1 MLANTTKYGKLT
13 AEYLKNSRI
22 INANPNADDHITDQ
36 AQNAILGRE
45 AEESIHVR
53 RRRCKRKSSPLREGQ
68 G

>member
-1 MLANTTKYGKLT
+1 MLANTIKYGKIT

-22 INANPNADDHITDQ
+22 INANPNADDYISDQ

-53 RRRCKRKSSPLREGQ
+53 RRRRRKKILAT
-68 G
+68 